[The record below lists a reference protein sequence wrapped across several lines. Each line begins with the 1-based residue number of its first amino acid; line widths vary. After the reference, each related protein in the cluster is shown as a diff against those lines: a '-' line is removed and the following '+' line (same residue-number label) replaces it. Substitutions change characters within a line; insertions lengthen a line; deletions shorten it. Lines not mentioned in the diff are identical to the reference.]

1 MEPIR
6 VLIVDDEPLARQG
19 LRRML
24 EEDTGVTIVGECTD
38 GIEAVEVITASHP
51 ELIFLDV
58 QMPEMDGFEVLEHL
72 DPEEMPLVVFVT
84 AYDQHA
90 LRAFQVHALDYLLKP
105 IEKERFVEALDRAK
119 LQARHRRGGDLTHRI
134 LTMLDQKRAERG
146 HLERIMIKSGGR
158 ISFLRTEEIDWLEAQ
173 GDYVCLHC
181 QGKKHLL
188 RQRISD
194 LEGQLSPD
202 AFLRIHRSTIV
213 NIAHIKEMQPLFHGE
228 YTVLLNDGTRLTMSR
243 SFRDKVFQTLT
254 GTVAS
259 PGK

>member
-1 MEPIR
+1 
-6 VLIVDDEPLARQG
+6 
-19 LRRML
+19 ML
-24 EEDTGVTIVGECTD
+24 EEDPGVAIVGECAD
-38 GIEAVEVITASHP
+38 GMEAVEAITELHP
-51 ELIFLDV
+51 DLIFLDV

-72 DPEEMPLVVFVT
+72 EPEEMPLVVFVT

-105 IEKERFVEALDRAK
+105 VENDRFVEALERAK
-119 LQARHRRGGDLTHRI
+119 LQARERRSGDLTHRI
-134 LTMLDQKRAERG
+134 LSMLDQKRADRG

-194 LEGQLSPD
+194 LEAQLSPD

-213 NIAHIKEMQPLFHGE
+213 NIARIKEMQPLFHGE
-228 YTVLLNDGTRLTMSR
+228 YAVLLNDGTRLTMSR
-243 SFRDKVFQTLT
+243 SFRDRVFHTLT
-254 GTVAS
+254 GTVTV